1 MAEAKP
7 FIPVKYIS
15 GIIFS
20 RPDILAEAEARLV
33 DRLGAID
40 LRSPEFAFALTDYYE
55 KQMGEGLSRVF
66 LSFEELGPP
75 ERLSAV
81 KLQTNA
87 WEEEIRVKAGA
98 SLRIVNIDP
107 GYLTASALF
116 MATAKDFAH
125 RVALRD
131 GIYAHLELLFTRTG
145 VRYLDWTY
153 PDFRQEGP
161 AEFFRMVRT
170 SYLAQLIANRDRLG

>member
-20 RPDILAEAEARLV
+20 RPDILAEAEARLI
-33 DRLGAID
+33 DRLGAVD

-153 PDFRQEGP
+153 PDFRQDAHE
-161 AEFFRMVRT
+161 AFFRAVRKKFL
-170 SYLAQLIANRDRLG
+170 SQIR

>member
-1 MAEAKP
+1 
-7 FIPVKYIS
+7 
-15 GIIFS
+15 
-20 RPDILAEAEARLV
+20 
-33 DRLGAID
+33 
-40 LRSPEFAFALTDYYE
+40 
-55 KQMGEGLSRVF
+55 MGEGLSRVF
-66 LSFEELGPP
+66 LSFEKLGPP
-75 ERLSAV
+75 EHLSEI

-153 PDFRQEGP
+153 PDFRQDTYE
-161 AEFFRMVRT
+161 AYFKAVRKKFLSQT
-170 SYLAQLIANRDRLG
+170 R

>member
-7 FIPVKYIS
+7 FIPVKYIC
-15 GIIFS
+15 GIIFA
-20 RPDILAEAEARLV
+20 RPEILAAAETRLV
-33 DRLGAID
+33 DRLGAVD
-40 LRSPEFAFALTDYYE
+40 LRSPEFAFTLTDYYE

-66 LSFEELGPP
+66 LSFEKLGPP
-75 ERLSAV
+75 ERLSDI

-87 WEEEIRVKAGA
+87 WEEEVRVKAGA

-153 PDFRQEGP
+153 PDFRQDAHE
-161 AEFFRMVRT
+161 AFFRAVRKKFL
-170 SYLAQLIANRDRLG
+170 SQIR